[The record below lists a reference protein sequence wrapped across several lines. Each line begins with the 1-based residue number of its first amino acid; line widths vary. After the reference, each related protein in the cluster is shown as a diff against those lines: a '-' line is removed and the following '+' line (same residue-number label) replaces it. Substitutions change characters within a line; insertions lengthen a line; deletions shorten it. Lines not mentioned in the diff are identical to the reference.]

1 MENNKLISV
10 IIPFYNAGDYVKK
23 TIKSLESQAYR
34 NFEVIFVNDG
44 SIDNSLKIIETQLED
59 VSFNYKIIN
68 LSENGGLSNARNVG
82 LSKAVGEYIFFL
94 DSDDYI
100 TEDAFEKVIE
110 LFMSENPDVVFFQFK
125 RVEENGELFQ
135 HYNELFKNVNKIET
149 SRNILMKYL
158 NLEIFIYACS
168 IVYKKEIIKKLFFNE
183 IGYIEDQDFTIRA
196 LLESDKVGYI
206 NSELINY
213 TKREGSIMNSKFSL
227 KKLDKIKLFDMFYN
241 QYKTKDEELSKTFSM
256 RRSKE
261 LLWITRAYI
270 KSEKNL
276 KIKEIKKYIQ
286 TNILTDKTMPY
297 FEKKYLKELNFK
309 NIIQFFL
316 LKYFPTLYI
325 NLIKLS

>member
-1 MENNKLISV
+1 MGNNKLISV

-23 TIKSLESQAYR
+23 TIKSLESQVYR

-149 SRNILMKYL
+149 SRNVLMKYL

-168 IVYKKEIIKKLFFNE
+168 IVYKKEIIKKLSFNE

>member
-68 LSENGGLSNARNVG
+68 LSENRGLSNARNVG

-100 TEDAFEKVIE
+100 TKDAFEKVIE

-168 IVYKKEIIKKLFFNE
+168 IVYKKEIIKKLSFNE